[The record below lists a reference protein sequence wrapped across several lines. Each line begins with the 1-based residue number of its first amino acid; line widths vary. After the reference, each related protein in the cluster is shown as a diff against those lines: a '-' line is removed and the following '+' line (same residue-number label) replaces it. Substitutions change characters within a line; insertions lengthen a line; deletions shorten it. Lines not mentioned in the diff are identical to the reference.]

1 MHDSTGYVIKQ
12 LVQEQLAQEEIKSLS
27 KVDTRATHRK
37 VIPLSRAAHQT
48 GYQPIRRGSL

>member
-27 KVDTRATHRK
+27 KVDTRTTHRK